1 MKKLLMLFVVFG
13 MTTFGYSQGIKDS
26 LNQSITELIDVVVLN
41 EIYVNENLDEIESL
55 LSTVKELKELSVDQ
69 VWQNQLNMTEKRLFD
84 IKQGN
89 DPKTSARK
97 IYKIEL
103 TLNNQ
108 IKRFTSR
115 ISNGESIKDYLI
127 DLPVE

>member
-1 MKKLLMLFVVFG
+1 MVDSFEEIITNMGGKVMGEKPGKDKEYGLLNPGQIIHEVG
-13 MTTFGYSQGIKDS
+13 TTR
-26 LNQSITELIDVVVLN
+26 
-41 EIYVNENLDEIESL
+41 
-55 LSTVKELKELSVDQ
+55 
-69 VWQNQLNMTEKRLFD
+69 M
-84 IKQGN
+84 GN